1 MTSNQITC
9 PTTWLLFSMSGVY
22 LCLAF
27 VNAFRTN
34 SKIETMYDL
43 RIDLIYETGLF
54 VNVTIDLLWL

>member
-1 MTSNQITC
+1 
-9 PTTWLLFSMSGVY
+9 MSGVY